1 MFPPQDTKYR
11 LSLRPHADKA
21 KEPLKNDN
29 ITGWTV
35 EHGAT
40 GRGDKSLNPLPA
52 AVTASLASLIV
63 LYAHKSIGRYI

>member
-1 MFPPQDTKYR
+1 M
-11 LSLRPHADKA
+11 
-21 KEPLKNDN
+21 NDN

-35 EHGAT
+35 EHGAM